1 MQKADNIFRTK
12 NGGVIRDN
20 LQKSKSFI
28 GFFWWQFKKY
38 FCFICVGAVSGA
50 MHTNQTS
57 KQILIFRANR
67 GWKGP
72 TTTWKGF
79 MIINV
84 LVNIVYRGWQ
94 IDGPICSYCLPIIKP
109 LLLNMVIWLLLGEQG
124 SRSDPFSE
132 GYDYY
137 IFLYLGKKILFFA
150 WHLKH
155 LARCFKRHP
164 RTRYFWEIL
173 MKNINFDNLGMWI
186 ESLFDW
192 CISE

>member
-1 MQKADNIFRTK
+1 M
-12 NGGVIRDN
+12 
-20 LQKSKSFI
+20 
-28 GFFWWQFKKY
+28 W
-38 FCFICVGAVSGA
+38 VGAVSGA

-109 LLLNMVIWLLLGEQG
+109 LLHNMVIWLLLGEQG
-124 SRSDPFSE
+124 SRSGPFPE
-132 GYDYY
+132 GYDYR
-137 IFLYLGKKILFFA
+137 IFLHLSKKILLLGCI
-150 WHLKH
+150 WNISP
-155 LARCFKRHP
+155 RCFKCHP
-164 RTRYFWEIL
+164 RTTYFWEIL
-173 MKNINFDNLGMWI
+173 MKNINFDNLGMRT
-186 ESLFDW
+186 ESLFEW
-192 CISE
+192 SISE